1 MTKEE
6 LEIIKTAA
14 EELLTDLGV
23 AAKAKVNFDKESDLI
38 NVDIDSEEAAAVL
51 IGFHGETLQA
61 IQLILS
67 FMIHK
72 SLEKW
77 VKVLV
82 NVGDYRQK
90 REEQLRKLALNL
102 AMKVKFS
109 GESQVIPN
117 LTASE
122 RRMVHLILA
131 DHPDV
136 YTQSEGEGEQRQL
149 FVKLKAPSK

>member
-6 LEIIKTAA
+6 IEKAQSIA
-14 EELLTDLGV
+14 EGLINDMGIV
-23 AAKAKVNFDKESDLI
+23 AKVKASFDEESAVL
-38 NVDIDSEEAAAVL
+38 NLDIDSEEAAVL
-51 IGFHGETLQA
+51 IGFHAETLQSL
-61 IQLILS
+61 QLILS
-67 FMIHK
+67 LMVHQN
-72 SLEKW
+72 LGRW
-77 VKVLV
+77 TKVLV

-109 GESQVIPN
+109 GESQVVPN

-122 RRMVHLILA
+122 RRIVHLILT

-136 YTQSEGEGEQRQL
+136 YSESEGEGEQRQL
-149 FVKLKAPSK
+149 FIKAKTVAK

>member
-6 LEIIKTAA
+6 LEKIKTAA
-14 EELLTDLGV
+14 EELMIDLGV
-23 AAKAKVNFDKESDLI
+23 AAKVKVNFDKESDLI

-77 VKVLV
+77 VKLLV

-122 RRMVHLILA
+122 RRMVHLILT

>member
-1 MTKEE
+1 MTKKE
-6 LEIIKTAA
+6 LEGINKEITN
-14 EELLTDLGV
+14 LLSELGV
-23 AAKAKVNFDKESDLI
+23 TANIVVTYNKVDNILDI
-38 NVDIDSEEAAAVL
+38 QIDSEEPAIL

-67 FMIHK
+67 FMVHK
-72 SLEKW
+72 LLGNW

-90 REEQLRKLALNL
+90 REEQLKRLALNL

-109 GESQVIPN
+109 QEAQIVPN
-117 LTASE
+117 LSPSE
-122 RRMVHLILA
+122 RRIVHLVLS

-136 YTQSEGEGEQRQL
+136 YTQSEGEGKDRQL
-149 FVKLKAPSK
+149 VIKPKASQ